1 MKTYKKIMNGVAM
14 VEKLILVLATLLI
27 VVLTV
32 GNLLSRKLLHQSWS
46 FTEDFFFAV
55 LVLKTLMAAALAA
68 RDGELVNL
76 SLIPDRLSVKG
87 QKVQLTI
94 NTVLSVAF
102 TAVLFKYGLD
112 KVITQLENGKRTFVL
127 NWPEWI
133 FWSFVPIGAAC
144 MVLHI
149 IEYFVDYCAKSKK
162 DKEEQEK

>member
-1 MKTYKKIMNGVAM
+1 MRYSWVMY
-14 VEKLILVLATLLI
+14 
-27 VVLTV
+27 
-32 GNLLSRKLLHQSWS
+32 LSRKLLHQSLA
-46 FTEDFFFAV
+46 FTEELALRYLTDHADGCS
-55 LVLKTLMAAALAA
+55 LAA

-87 QKVQLTI
+87 QKVLLTI
-94 NTVLSVAF
+94 NTVLSVVF

-144 MVLHI
+144 MALHI

>member
-14 VEKLILVLATLLI
+14 VEKLILVLATILI

-32 GNLLSRKLLHQSWS
+32 GNVLSRKLLHQSWS
-46 FTEDFFFAV
+46 FTEELVVAV
-55 LVLKTLMAAALAA
+55 FVLITLMAAALAA
-68 RDGELVNL
+68 REGELVNL
-76 SLIPDRLSVKG
+76 SLVPDRMSAEG
-87 QKVQLTI
+87 QKVLMVI

-112 KVITQLENGKRTFVL
+112 KVITQLENEKRTFVL

-144 MVLHI
+144 MALHM
-149 IEYFVDYCAKSKK
+149 IEYFVDYCAMSKK

>member
-1 MKTYKKIMNGVAM
+1 
-14 VEKLILVLATLLI
+14 
-27 VVLTV
+27 
-32 GNLLSRKLLHQSWS
+32 
-46 FTEDFFFAV
+46 
-55 LVLKTLMAAALAA
+55 MAAALAA
-68 RDGELVNL
+68 REGELVNL
-76 SLIPDRLSVKG
+76 SLVPDRMSAKG
-87 QKVQLTI
+87 QKVLMVI

-144 MVLHI
+144 MALHM
-149 IEYFVDYCAKSKK
+149 IEYFVDYCAMSKK